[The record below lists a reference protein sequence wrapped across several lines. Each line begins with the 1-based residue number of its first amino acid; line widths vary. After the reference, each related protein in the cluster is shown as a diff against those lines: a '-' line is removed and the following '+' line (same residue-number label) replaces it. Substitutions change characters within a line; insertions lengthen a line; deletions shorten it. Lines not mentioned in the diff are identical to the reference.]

1 MILPSKV
8 IIKNKT
14 EKKLLELKHVFV
26 ALIVV
31 MSSWV
36 CTNLKPHQIIYIQYS
51 KFCTSLIFRR
61 NKNSQ
66 DKTWSE
72 KVTT

>member
-14 EKKLLELKHVFV
+14 EKKLLELKHVFM

-36 CTNLKPHQIIYIQYS
+36 CITSNLIKLYTFNIQN
-51 KFCTSLIFRR
+51 FACH
-61 NKNSQ
+61 
-66 DKTWSE
+66 
-72 KVTT
+72 

>member
-31 MSSWV
+31 MV
-36 CTNLKPHQIIYIQYS
+36 CTNLKPHQTIYIQYS
-51 KFCTSLIFRR
+51 KFCMSLKFKR

-66 DKTWSE
+66 DKT
-72 KVTT
+72 

>member
-8 IIKNKT
+8 IIKNKA

-36 CTNLKPHQIIYIQYS
+36 CANLKPHQITYIEYS
-51 KFCTSLIFRR
+51 KFCMSLKFKR

-66 DKTWSE
+66 DKT
-72 KVTT
+72 